1 MGRAMATADEI
12 NMRARIRR
20 QVIYN
25 RKQSTGKTDRELA
38 KEFGVSVS
46 QINHLCRRVRNEL
59 EGRNFKEE
67 RNERIFQIHLRKLIP
82 ITEQIKGLTKDEQ
95 QG

>member
-1 MGRAMATADEI
+1 MATADQI
-12 NMRARIRR
+12 KLKARLRR
-20 QVIYN
+20 QMIYN

-38 KEFGVSVS
+38 KEFGVSAS

-67 RNERIFQIHLRKLIP
+67 RKERVFQIHLRKLVP
-82 ITEQIKGLTKDEQ
+82 ITEQIRGLTEDER